1 MTKVKKTAVVLLAI
15 LLIAGFALLP
25 QAVSALSDRKENRK
39 AGTAPVQSVDLII
52 DAIPNSEANAVATPG
67 YMLRKLAME
76 QNMTSVPI
84 LPDAAVMTQA
94 EALAAAR
101 EAMDIYVEN
110 SVFEWFEPTYSMAE
124 PYLGID
130 PDNMSNS
137 AIFWAVN
144 FTRDSKEGY
153 HSLFIHIDDQTG
165 KILYI
170 KYETFGKNDYPFYYP
185 ENQRSTMAGFVNAFL
200 YPLGL
205 EGVDTR
211 EYEGLV
217 DIGISEENLSD
228 GYLCT
233 QYTFV
238 DAQYGKIC
246 LEFHVTPS
254 GFYVHYPK

>member
-1 MTKVKKTAVVLLAI
+1 MTKVKKSAIVLLAI
-15 LLIAGFALLP
+15 VLLAGFALLP
-25 QAVSALSDRKENRK
+25 QAVSALSDRLENRK

-52 DAIPNSEANAVATPG
+52 DAIPNSETDTIGTPG
-67 YMLRKLAME
+67 YILRRLALE

-84 LPDAAVMTQA
+84 LSDAATMTQD
-94 EALAAAR
+94 EALTAAQ
-101 EAMDIYVEN
+101 EAMDAYVQN
-110 SVFEWFEPTYSMAE
+110 SVFEWFEPTYSMAQ
-124 PYLGID
+124 PYLGVD

-137 AIFWAVN
+137 AVFWGVT
-144 FTRDSKEGY
+144 FTREEKAAY
-153 HSLFIHIDDQTG
+153 HSLFVHIDDQTG
-165 KILYI
+165 KIVYI
-170 KYETFGKNDYPFYYP
+170 KYETYSKNGYPFYYP
-185 ENQRSTMAGFVNAFL
+185 ENQRLTLEGFVSAFL